1 MLLGWGAVALG
12 AVVVALLVVLGLSFA
27 AHAPTFATCRGSVCG
42 ARLAGQSAQGVAA
55 PVLSV
60 GGVLLGA
67 VGAGGLVVLTRLRR
81 RPPRQPKG

>member
-1 MLLGWGAVALG
+1 MVLGWGAVALG

-27 AHAPTFATCRGSVCG
+27 AYGPTFATCQGSACG
-42 ARLAGQSAQGVAA
+42 AKLARQAVPGVAA

-67 VGAGGLVVLTRLRR
+67 VGAGGLVVVTRLRR